1 MMPAMSQHSLLSSIT
16 AINVRLGSNG
26 VSEWLRSFSGFFCCS
41 FGLRID
47 GSIGELTSAPM
58 EPSLG

>member
-1 MMPAMSQHSLLSSIT
+1 L
-16 AINVRLGSNG
+16 
-26 VSEWLRSFSGFFCCS
+26 SGFVCF

-47 GSIGELTSAPM
+47 GSIGEITSAPM